1 LLKTGG
7 PISPLAVLARP
18 RRGKSQLAK
27 LARAHKPSPREQTP
41 RKEDYVE
48 IIYELIREK
57 GYAKPV
63 DIANSLH
70 VTPPTV
76 TGMLD
81 RLHGE
86 QLLVHRKYGGIVL
99 TEKGNNMAAGLGQR
113 HALLVDFLK
122 LLGVD
127 EPVAQKDT
135 EGLEHYIGSGTLELL
150 ERLVQYANSN
160 PQWWNQFRKQP
171 KP

>member
-1 LLKTGG
+1 VTYSTT
-7 PISPLAVLARP
+7 IAVLARP
-18 RRGKSQLAK
+18 RGGKSQLAK
-27 LARAHKPSPREQTP
+27 LAHAHEPSPREQTP

-63 DIANSLH
+63 DIANHLH

-81 RLHGE
+81 RLHDE
-86 QLLVHRKYGGIVL
+86 QLIVHRKYGGIVL
-99 TEKGNNMAAGLGQR
+99 TEKGNSMAAGLGQR
-113 HALLVDFLK
+113 HALLVAFLK

-127 EPVAQKDT
+127 ESVAQKDT
-135 EGLEHYIGSGTLELL
+135 EGLEHYIGSGTRELL
-150 ERLVQYANSN
+150 ERLVEYANSN

>member
-1 LLKTGG
+1 M
-7 PISPLAVLARP
+7 ARV
-18 RRGKSQLAK
+18 RGKSQLAK
-27 LARAHKPSPREQTP
+27 LAHAHKPSRREQTP

-48 IIYELIREK
+48 IIYELIRER

-63 DIANSLH
+63 DIAGHLH

-81 RLHGE
+81 RLREE
-86 QLLVHRKYGGIVL
+86 QLIVHRKYGGIVL
-99 TEKGNNMAAGLGQR
+99 TEKGNNMAISFGQR

-127 EPVAQKDT
+127 ESVAQKDT
-135 EGLEHYIGSGTLELL
+135 EGLEHYVGSGTLELL
-150 ERLVQYANSN
+150 ARFVEYANFN
-160 PQWWNQFRKQP
+160 PQWWSQFRKQARP
-171 KP
+171 

>member
-1 LLKTGG
+1 LVRSRG
-7 PISPLAVLARP
+7 
-18 RRGKSQLAK
+18 GKSQLAK
-27 LARAHKPSPREQTP
+27 LAYAHKPSRREQTP

-63 DIANSLH
+63 DIANYLH

-76 TGMLD
+76 TGMLE
-81 RLHGE
+81 RLHQE
-86 QLLVHRKYGGIVL
+86 QLIVHQKYGGIVL
-99 TEKGNNMAAGLGQR
+99 TEKGRNTAVGLGQR

-122 LLGVD
+122 LFGVD
-127 EPVAQKDT
+127 EAVAQKDT

-150 ERLVQYANSN
+150 TKFVEYASSN
-160 PQWWNQFRKQP
+160 PQWWNQFRKQSRS
-171 KP
+171 

>member
-1 LLKTGG
+1 M
-7 PISPLAVLARP
+7 ARV
-18 RRGKSQLAK
+18 RGKSQLAK
-27 LARAHKPSPREQTP
+27 LARAHKPSRREQTP

-48 IIYELIREK
+48 IIYELIRER

-63 DIANSLH
+63 DIADHLH

-81 RLHGE
+81 RLREE
-86 QLLVHRKYGGIVL
+86 QLIVHRKYGGIVL
-99 TEKGNNMAAGLGQR
+99 TEKGNSMAISLGQR

-127 EPVAQKDT
+127 ESVAQKDT

-150 ERLVQYANSN
+150 ARFVEYADSN
-160 PQWWNQFRKQP
+160 PQWWNQFKNRP
-171 KP
+171 DPS